1 MSDTTQHLDLRARV
15 RVLRQA
21 HEAIDPVVQCDEW
34 ALSAFRLGV
43 AASEIAVRP
52 DDVREPMDLLQ
63 KAAMILDE
71 RRAPLE
77 HARILTALAACKRAV
92 GDTHGA
98 TEHFRRALGLMEG
111 RVSAVEEG
119 TAHSNL
125 GQALTELGRAD
136 LAIEHLNRAVALI
149 GQEPSA
155 ALEHTNRYVLKGEAR
170 RVLLAALINRG
181 SAFQEL
187 GSGEDLAKAM
197 NDYRF
202 VIDASN
208 PEEAP
213 LQAGMAHHALGTVQK
228 ALGNLDSALLSFERS
243 NQILTPSTFP
253 MQHAVGRFNTAITA
267 EAIGTPADLR
277 RAYREVG
284 VALNIF
290 DQRLHRAQWESAF
303 DVRQRIV
310 AELLRLAP
318 EMSLSDHEVASLVE
332 VDSVKRATLV
342 RDFMRRIDQLPRQQ
356 RADEL
361 LDFFDSASR
370 HDRYGEVVSVLMP
383 VLMELPDALLADALS
398 ALVASHIEQSDRERL
413 NNLVDNVVQEVL
425 HGPQRVRVRD
435 ILEHFGWQRP

>member
-1 MSDTTQHLDLRARV
+1 MSDVTGHLDLRQRV

-21 HEAIDPVVQCDEW
+21 HEAIDPVAQSDEW

-43 AASEIAVRP
+43 AASEVAVRP
-52 DDVREPMDLLQ
+52 DDVRAPMELLQ

-71 RRAPLE
+71 HRAPLE
-77 HARILTALAACKRAV
+77 HARILTALAACQRAV
-92 GDTHGA
+92 GDSHGA
-98 TEHFRRALGLMEG
+98 IEHFRRALGLMHG
-111 RVSAVEEG
+111 RVSPVEEG

-136 LAIEHLNRAVALI
+136 LAIEHLDRAVALI

-155 ALEHTNRYVLKGEAR
+155 ALEQIDTDVLNDEAR

-181 SAFQEL
+181 SALQGL

-197 NDYRF
+197 DDYRF
-202 VIDASN
+202 VIDATN

-228 ALGNLDSALLSFERS
+228 ALGDLDAALSSFERS
-243 NQILTPSTFP
+243 NQILTPTTFP
-253 MQHAVGRFNTAITA
+253 MQHAIGRFNTAITA
-267 EAIGTPADLR
+267 EARGTLADLR

-284 VALNIF
+284 VALGIF

-318 EMSLSDHEVASLVE
+318 EMSLSDHEVMALVE
-332 VDSVKRATLV
+332 VDPVKRASLV
-342 RDFMRRIDQLPRQQ
+342 RDFMRRIDRLPRQQ

-361 LDFFDSASR
+361 LNFFDSACR
-370 HDRYGEVVSVLMP
+370 HDRYGDVINVMMP
-383 VLMELPDALLADALS
+383 ILMELPDALLADALS
-398 ALVASHIEQSDRERL
+398 ALVASHLEQSDRDRL
-413 NNLVDNVVQEVL
+413 DALVDDVVQEVL

-435 ILEHFGWQRP
+435 VLEHFGWNRP

>member
-1 MSDTTQHLDLRARV
+1 MSDITGHLDLRKRV

-21 HEAIDPVVQCDEW
+21 HEMFDPVVQPDEW

-43 AASEIAVRP
+43 AASELAVRT
-52 DDVREPMDLLQ
+52 DDLHEPMKLLQ

-77 HARILTALAACKRAV
+77 HARILTALAACQRAV
-92 GDTHGA
+92 GDSHGA
-98 TEHFRRALGLMEG
+98 IEHFRRALGLMQG
-111 RVSAVEEG
+111 RVSHVEEG

-149 GQEPSA
+149 AQEKSA
-155 ALEHTNRYVLKGEAR
+155 ALELINGGVLNDEAR

-181 SAFQEL
+181 SALQGL
-187 GSGEDLAKAM
+187 GGKENLAKAM
-197 NDYRF
+197 DDYRF
-202 VIDASN
+202 VIDATN

-213 LQAGMAHHALGTVQK
+213 LQVGMAYHALGTVQK
-228 ALGNLDSALLSFERS
+228 ALGDLDAALASFEQS
-243 NQILTPSTFP
+243 NQILTPTTFP
-253 MQHAVGRFNTAITA
+253 VQHAIGRFNAAITA
-267 EAIGTPADLR
+267 EARGTLADLR

-284 VALNIF
+284 VALGIF

-310 AELLRLAP
+310 AALSRLTP
-318 EMSLSDHEVASLVE
+318 EMSLSDHEVETLVE
-332 VDSVKRATLV
+332 VDPVKRASLV
-342 RDFMRRIDQLPRQQ
+342 RDLMRRIDHLPRQQ

-361 LDFFDSASR
+361 LNFFDSACR
-370 HDRYGEVVSVLMP
+370 HDRYGDVVKVVTP

-398 ALVASHIEQSDRERL
+398 ALVASHLEQPDRDRL
-413 NNLVDNVVQEVL
+413 DALVDDVVQEVL

-435 ILEHFGWQRP
+435 ILEHFGWNRP